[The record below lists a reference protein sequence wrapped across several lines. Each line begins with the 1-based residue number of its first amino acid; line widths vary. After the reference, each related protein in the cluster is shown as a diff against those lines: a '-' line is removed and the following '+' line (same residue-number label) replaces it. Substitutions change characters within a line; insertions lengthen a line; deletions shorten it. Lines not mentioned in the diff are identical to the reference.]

1 MVGDGREV
9 GVVRWVVHELGQV
22 VLRELNGDGGAVQ
35 EGGVDTRER
44 DVAD

>member
-1 MVGDGREV
+1 MIWDGREV
-9 GVVRWVVHELGQV
+9 GVVWWVVHELGQV